1 MQGNSANTGL
11 WCGIGA
17 CFGFGGTAASHVSQI
32 PISGCVEPDISDDF
46 DIQKD
51 NELQSKLSAP
61 AADAVMTKPPAAEPS
76 KKKVKSDKD
85 ELAKEIEKVSE
96 QIAINDAENAIQQ
109 KPYVFPAVDLLKAP
123 DRVKPVIRRLICVR
137 RRQSLNR
144 LLMYLG

>member
-1 MQGNSANTGL
+1 MQTPD
-11 WCGIGA
+11 
-17 CFGFGGTAASHVSQI
+17 FGVASEPVSVLGGTAASHVSQI

-123 DRVKPVIRRLICVR
+123 DRGKTGDSQAHLRETAAKLE
-137 RRQSLNR
+137 QT
-144 LLMYLG
+144 LMYLG